1 MRSRFSDISWFWLE
15 LAVSAWPHPGAFVS
29 VFCQDEFAAHG
40 LRPVIPEANIAFNR
54 QKGALLSFTVRL
66 IQNLNAR
73 LQRFLPAG
81 HLAEEACHTEIDVL
95 KEPIGKQDQYASAFG
110 GVNQFVFHSDGRTTV
125 QRIFLGADPVQRLE
139 ASLFLFHLGGSRSA
153 SSILKE
159 QTNNLDRTKVFET
172 PRAMVASRTSGSNSR
187 RMATWTP
194 TACCFM
200 KRGFGRNP
208 GFKNHQRRHRRLPPR
223 SRGLFVRNV
232 DHSGAVE
239 FETEGNPPE
248 LANCGQKE
256 SPGSWRA
263 IEQ

>member
-1 MRSRFSDISWFWLE
+1 
-15 LAVSAWPHPGAFVS
+15 VS

-40 LRPVIPEANIAFNR
+40 LRPVIPEANIAFDR

-125 QRIFLGADPVQRLE
+125 QRIFLAADTVQRLE

-172 PRAMVASRTSGSNSR
+172 RRAMVGQSDVGIKLPQDGDVDAHGLLLHEAWLRKKPWLQKSPATSSTLTTTLSWSIR
-187 RMATWTP
+187 P
-194 TACCFM
+194 
-200 KRGFGRNP
+200 K
-208 GFKNHQRRHRRLPPR
+208 L
-223 SRGLFVRNV
+223 

>member
-1 MRSRFSDISWFWLE
+1 
-15 LAVSAWPHPGAFVS
+15 VS

-40 LRPVIPEANIAFNR
+40 LRPAIAEANIASNR

-95 KEPIGKQDQYASAFG
+95 KEPIGKQEQYASAFG

-125 QRIFLGADPVQRLE
+125 QRIFLAADTVQRLE

-172 PRAMVASRTSGSNSR
+172 RRAMVGQADVGIKLPQDGDVDAHGLLLHEARFLKKTLASKITSDVIDAYHQKGLE
-187 RMATWTP
+187 AG
-194 TACCFM
+194 ALGG
-200 KRGFGRNP
+200 KLAGGGDGGFLLFRC
-208 GFKNHQRRHRRLPPR
+208 PPR
-223 SRGLFVRNV
+223 ARRFFLTAISELRRVPFGFEFNGSRVIHV
-232 DHSGAVE
+232 SDE
-239 FETEGNPPE
+239 
-248 LANCGQKE
+248 
-256 SPGSWRA
+256 
-263 IEQ
+263 